1 MENKIGKLENQL
13 EYQKEE
19 FMKFKQILINQ
30 NSQQKNQIENQK
42 NQIEN
47 MKNQIEN
54 QKNQI
59 ENQKIKMEYKSIEF
73 QMKIKEVNEDIN
85 RLFQKINELQSQVDD
100 LHQFNFQVMLRKLI
114 KNLIEYLYNHY
125 YPHFMHLNKFTNKVE
140 FVRAPIIKEKDKGK
154 EKLKKEEKEKLTI
167 KKAEEII
174 NALNR
179 LLDIIFSNEK
189 MRDYIVHF
197 VEPNA
202 KINFLNRRF
211 IKVFSNPNK
220 FFDYFQIDEKD
231 KRILVEIIPSSYFM
245 EIDNF
250 KFDKFI
256 KKLIHNYEN
265 RLLP

>member
-1 MENKIGKLENQL
+1 
-13 EYQKEE
+13 
-19 FMKFKQILINQ
+19 
-30 NSQQKNQIENQK
+30 
-42 NQIEN
+42 
-47 MKNQIEN
+47 
-54 QKNQI
+54 
-59 ENQKIKMEYKSIEF
+59 MEYKSIEF
-73 QMKIKEVNEDIN
+73 QMKIIEANEDIN
-85 RLFQKINELQSQVDD
+85 RLFQKINELQNQVND
-100 LHQFNFQVMLRKLI
+100 LHKFNFQVMLRKLI

-125 YPHFMHLNKFTNKVE
+125 YPHFMHLNIFTIKVE

-154 EKLKKEEKEKLTI
+154 DKGKNEEKEKLDI

-179 LLDIIFSNEK
+179 LLDMLFTKTK

-211 IKVFSNPNK
+211 IKVFSNPKK

-265 RLLP
+265 ILFP

>member
-1 MENKIGKLENQL
+1 
-13 EYQKEE
+13 
-19 FMKFKQILINQ
+19 MKFKQILINQ

-54 QKNQI
+54 MKNQI

-73 QMKIKEVNEDIN
+73 QMKIIEANEDIIS
-85 RLFQKINELQSQVDD
+85 LLQKINELQSQVDD

-125 YPHFMHLNKFTNKVE
+125 YPHFMHLNIFTKKVE

-154 EKLKKEEKEKLTI
+154 EKEKGKNEEKEKLAII

-179 LLDIIFSNEK
+179 LLDMLFTNTK
-189 MRDYIVHF
+189 KKDFIVHF
-197 VEPNA
+197 VDPNA

-211 IKVFSNPNK
+211 IKVFNNPNE

-245 EIDNF
+245 EFDNF

>member
-1 MENKIGKLENQL
+1 MVVEK
-13 EYQKEE
+13 
-19 FMKFKQILINQ
+19 
-30 NSQQKNQIENQK
+30 
-42 NQIEN
+42 
-47 MKNQIEN
+47 
-54 QKNQI
+54 
-59 ENQKIKMEYKSIEF
+59 YK
-73 QMKIKEVNEDIN
+73 
-85 RLFQKINELQSQVDD
+85 R
-100 LHQFNFQVMLRKLI
+100 
-114 KNLIEYLYNHY
+114 
-125 YPHFMHLNKFTNKVE
+125 
-140 FVRAPIIKEKDKGK
+140 KDKGK
-154 EKLKKEEKEKLTI
+154 DKEKKEEKEKLAI

-179 LLDIIFSNEK
+179 LLDTLFTKTK
-189 MRDYIVHF
+189 MRDYIFHF